1 MPLFYHLII
10 FKLAEL
16 SLFPKTCKK
25 NGDSQK
31 SREKRNK
38 NNIHDKNKETRSE
51 KHNVGVNNLFG
62 RQDIQVN
69 SSRLITAKQLRTTHP
84 DNNKK
89 KTDMSH
95 RKTQN

>member
-62 RQDIQVN
+62 R
-69 SSRLITAKQLRTTHP
+69 
-84 DNNKK
+84 
-89 KTDMSH
+89 
-95 RKTQN
+95 